1 MRREKG
7 FTLIELAI
15 VLVIIG
21 IILGMVLK
29 GQDLI
34 QNARIKSFVSKSRHW
49 ETAMWIYFDRKGKF
63 AGDDDTN
70 GIIAD
75 EGGGSTSTVKDD
87 LIAANFA
94 NPPYEG
100 TTGSETNTITLG
112 SNTFY
117 VFFGNDG
124 GNASNPV
131 KNIMVLCVSADCAT
145 TFSSEQV
152 DFAEGLDR
160 SIDGVADGTQGQVIC
175 AGTPDSVDSATNWE
189 ASYNTRP
196 AGSACSTSSNAIVY
210 YFDAKR

>member
-1 MRREKG
+1 MRKERG

-21 IILGMVLK
+21 IIIGMVLK

-34 QNARIKSFVSKSRHW
+34 QNARIKSFVNKSRHW
-49 ETAMWIYFDRKGKF
+49 ETTMWIYFDRKGKF
-63 AGDDDTN
+63 AGDDDRN

-75 EGGGSTSTVKDD
+75 EGTSTSTVRQD

-100 TTGSETNTITLG
+100 TSGSEINTITQG

-124 GNASNPV
+124 GSPV
-131 KNIMVLCVSADCAT
+131 KNIMVICVSADCTT
-145 TFSSEQV
+145 TFQSEHV
-152 DFAEGLDR
+152 AFAEGLDR
-160 SIDGVADGTQGQVIC
+160 SIDGVADGAQGQVIC
-175 AGTPDSVDSATNWE
+175 TSTSVTASGGTAGSWE
-189 ASYNTRP
+189 AVYSSQP
-196 AGSACSTSSNAIVY
+196 AAAACTPGTTTAIVY

>member
-1 MRREKG
+1 MRQQRG

-34 QNARIKSFVSKSRHW
+34 QNARMKKFVSKTRHW
-49 ETAMWIYFDRKGKF
+49 ETYMWIYFDRKGKF
-63 AGDDDTN
+63 AGDDDKN

-75 EGGGSTSTVKDD
+75 ETTSTSDVKTD
-87 LIAANFA
+87 LQNANFS
-94 NPPYEG
+94 NPPDENG
-100 TTGSETNTITLG
+100 NNTITLG

-124 GNASNPV
+124 GVGTNPV
-131 KNIMVLCVSADCAT
+131 KNIMVICVSNDCT
-145 TFSSEQV
+145 GTFSDEQIE
-152 DFAEGLDR
+152 FASTLDV
-160 SIDGVADGTQGQVIC
+160 SLDGTADGTAGNVIC
-175 AGTPDSVDSATNWE
+175 TNTQPDSAVLASWE
-189 ASYNTRP
+189 ATYSANDPTPAACSSGNTR
-196 AGSACSTSSNAIVY
+196 AIVY